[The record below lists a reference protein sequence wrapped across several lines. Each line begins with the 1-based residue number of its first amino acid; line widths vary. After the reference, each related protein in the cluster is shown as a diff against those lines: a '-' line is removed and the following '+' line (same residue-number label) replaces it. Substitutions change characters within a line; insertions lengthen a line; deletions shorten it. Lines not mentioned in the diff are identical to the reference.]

1 MKNFNSFDFKAEYA
15 RCKNSFVTSKKR
27 RDSGV
32 KYLNV
37 AVAFDT
43 ETTSFYESYIDEKG
57 KIIKRKRA
65 CVYLWQF
72 GFIDTVYYG
81 RKIEDFADF
90 LLVLKEK
97 FKLNNKKKIIIYV
110 HNLSFDFQFI
120 SEYFSVTDIF
130 ARTEYKPI
138 YAELNEC
145 FVFKC
150 SYFLTN
156 KSLKLLSE
164 ETTVKKLV
172 GDLDYTL
179 TRHHET
185 SLTKEEMQYAE
196 NDVLILLEYISNQI
210 KKEKDIT
217 KIPLTSTGYVRRF
230 YLEYIQKKY
239 NFAEYKKKYS
249 PVIEL
254 DYDVFTLLEKAFAG
268 GYTHANYIN
277 AGIVCRNVKSIDF
290 TSSYPFVICSSLFPM
305 KKFQHIK
312 IFSKDQFLN
321 YIEKSPCVF
330 TILFKDLK
338 AKTSI
343 TTLSANK
350 CILKDEKGKV
360 KKDNGRLIYAEK
372 CLTTITEVDFKIID
386 EFYTYSDFVIVD
398 FYKSEYGYLPKPLIE
413 CVLQLYSDKTKLKG
427 VKGKEEE
434 YQLAKGLLNSFY
446 GMCVTNPLNAEIF
459 FDDEKGWSSE
469 EIITDDIKK
478 ERLHKSVTSYS
489 SVLSYAWGVWVTAYA
504 RQNLLKMVKII
515 GDDVIYCDTDS
526 IKYMNYKKYENVI
539 AEYNNEL
546 LSRGIDC
553 LNRYKIDK
561 SLLTPKDIKGNEHA
575 LGVFTDEGVY
585 SDFKTV
591 GAKRYMTVKEE
602 NKLQITVSGIKK
614 NYFYKWLKY
623 TLGGKCFDKYD
634 KETND
639 ENEMYYYQIQTEE
652 EKEKIFA
659 LFEDEKLEIPEDFT
673 GKMTH
678 SYIDEKYTCN
688 LRDYTGKI
696 AEVSQQRYIHLEK
709 QPFKMSLEEEFQ
721 FLITLKF
728 VRPQKA
734 ED

>member
-1 MKNFNSFDFKAEYA
+1 MKNFKSFDFKTEYA
-15 RCKNSFVTSKKR
+15 RCKNSFVTSRKK

-32 KYLNV
+32 KYLNE

-43 ETTSFYESYIDEKG
+43 ETTSFYESYIDDKG
-57 KIIKRKRA
+57 KKINRKRG

-90 LLVLKEK
+90 LMQLKEK
-97 FKLNNKKKIIIYV
+97 FNLNTKKKIIIYV

-179 TRHHET
+179 TRHYET
-185 SLTKEEMQYAE
+185 PLTKEEMQYAE

-249 PVIEL
+249 SVIEL
-254 DYDVFTLLEKAFAG
+254 DYEVFTLLEKAFAG

-312 IFSKDQFLN
+312 ILSKEQFFN

-330 TILFKDLK
+330 TILFKDLQ
-338 AKTSI
+338 AKTTI

-350 CILKDEKGKV
+350 CILKDEKKKV

-372 CLTTITEVDFKIID
+372 CLSTMTEIDFKIID
-386 EFYTYSDFVIVD
+386 AFYTYSDFVIVD

-434 YQLAKGLLNSFY
+434 YQLAKALLNSFY

-459 FDDEKGWSSE
+459 FDDEKGWNSE
-469 EIITDDIKK
+469 ESISDDIKK

-489 SVLSYAWGVWVTAYA
+489 SVLSYAWGVWITAHA

-526 IKYMNYKKYENVI
+526 IKYMNYKKYEQNI
-539 AEYNNEL
+539 TDYNNEL
-546 LSRGIDC
+546 LNRGIEC
-553 LNRYKIDK
+553 LKRYKIDK
-561 SLLTPKDIKGNEHA
+561 SLISPKDIKGNEHA

-602 NKLQITVSGIKK
+602 KQLQITVSGIKK

-623 TLGGKCFDKYD
+623 TFGGKCFDEYD

-639 ENEMYYYQIQTEE
+639 VNEMYYYQIQTEE

-659 LFEDEKLEIPEDFT
+659 LFEDEKLEIPEEFT

-688 LRDYTGKI
+688 LTDYTGRV
-696 AEVSQQRYIHLEK
+696 AEVTKERYIHLEK
-709 QPFKMSLEEEFQ
+709 QPFKMSIEEEFE

-728 VRPQKA
+728 VRPEKL

>member
-1 MKNFNSFDFKAEYA
+1 MKSYKTFDFKAEYA
-15 RCKNSFVTSKKR
+15 RCKNSFVTSRKK

-57 KIIKRKRA
+57 NIVKKKRA

-72 GFIDTVYYG
+72 GFVDTVYFG

-90 LLVLKEK
+90 LLELKEK

-156 KSLKLLSE
+156 KRLKLLSE

-179 TRHHET
+179 IRHHET

-230 YLEYIQKKY
+230 YLEYLQNNY
-239 NFAEYKKKYS
+239 NFAEYKRKYS

-290 TSSYPFVICSSLFPM
+290 TSSYTFVICSSLFPM

-312 IFSKDQFLN
+312 ILSKEQFFN

-330 TILFKDLK
+330 SILFKDLQ

-350 CILKDEKGKV
+350 CILKDEKEKV

-398 FYKSEYGYLPKPLIE
+398 FYKSEYGYLPKPMIE
-413 CVLQLYSDKTKLKG
+413 CVLQLYADKTRLKG

-434 YQLAKGLLNSFY
+434 YKLAKALINSFY

-469 EIITDDIKK
+469 DSISEDIKK

-489 SVLSYAWGVWVTAYA
+489 SVLSYAWGVWITAYA
-504 RQNLLKMVKII
+504 RQNLLKMVKVI
-515 GDDVIYCDTDS
+515 GNDVIYCDTDS
-526 IKYMNYKKYENVI
+526 IKYMNYKKYEHDI
-539 AEYNNEL
+539 TDYNNEL
-546 LSRGIDC
+546 LNRGIEC
-553 LNRYKIDK
+553 LKRYKIDK
-561 SLLTPKDIKGNEHA
+561 RLLTPKDIKGNKHA

-591 GAKRYMTVKEE
+591 GAKRYMTVKDE

-623 TLGGKCFDKYD
+623 TFGGKCFDEYD
-634 KETND
+634 IETND
-639 ENEMYYYQIQTEE
+639 VDEMFYYRIQSEE
-652 EKEKIFA
+652 EKEKIFD
-659 LFEDEKLEIPEDFT
+659 LFEDEKLEISEEFT

-709 QPFKMSLEEEFQ
+709 QPFKMSIEEEFE

-728 VRPQKA
+728 VRPQKQ

>member
-1 MKNFNSFDFKAEYA
+1 MKNFKSFDFKAEYEK
-15 RCKNSFVTSKKR
+15 CKNTFVTSRKKR
-27 RDSGV
+27 DKGV

-72 GFIDTVYYG
+72 GFIDSVYFG
-81 RKIEDFADF
+81 RKIEDFAAF
-90 LLVLKEK
+90 LLELKEK

-164 ETTVKKLV
+164 ETTVEKLV

-185 SLTKEEMQYAE
+185 PLTKEEMQYAE

-210 KKEKDIT
+210 KKEKNIT

-230 YLEYIQKKY
+230 YLDYLQKNY
-239 NFAEYKKKYS
+239 NFSEYKKKYS

-254 DYDVFTLLEKAFAG
+254 DFDVFTLLEKAFAG

-312 IFSKDQFLN
+312 INSKDQFFK

-330 TILFKDLK
+330 TILFKELK

-350 CILKDEKGKV
+350 CILKDETKSV

-372 CLTTITEVDFKIID
+372 CLTTMTEIDFKIID

-398 FYKSEYGYLPKPLIE
+398 FYKSEYGYLPKPMIE
-413 CVLQLYSDKTKLKG
+413 CVLQLYGDKTKLKG

-434 YQLAKGLLNSFY
+434 YQLAKALLNSFY
-446 GMCVTNPLNAEIF
+446 GMCVTNPLNSEIF
-459 FDDEKGWSSE
+459 FDDENGWTSE
-469 EIITDDIKK
+469 EAISDDIKK
-478 ERLHKSVTSYS
+478 ERLQKSVTSYS
-489 SVLSYAWGVWVTAYA
+489 SVLSYAWGVWITAQA

-515 GDDVIYCDTDS
+515 GNDVIYCDTDS
-526 IKYMNYKKYENVI
+526 IKYMNYKKYEEVI
-539 AEYNNEL
+539 SDYNTEL
-546 LSRGIDC
+546 LNRGLDC
-553 LNRYKIDK
+553 LKRYKIDK
-561 SLLTPKDIKGNEHA
+561 SLMTPKDIKGNKHA

-591 GAKRYMTVKEE
+591 GAKRYMTVKDE

-614 NYFYKWLKY
+614 NYFYKWLNY
-623 TLGGKCFDKYD
+623 TFDGKCFDKYD

-659 LFEDEKLEIPEDFT
+659 LFEDEKLEIPEEFT

-688 LRDYTGKI
+688 LRDYTGKV